1 MKHPCQN
8 GATCSPIYNEDDYNC
23 TCAPGYIGRHCGLGQ
38 IVICESE
45 TGQRLSCGDRGT
57 INVLSANYGRLDTHT
72 CSDEYQTTNCRAENS
87 LARVK
92 ERCQGNAHCELTASS
107 EFFGGDPCLNTLK
120 YLLVTYR
127 CES

>member
-1 MKHPCQN
+1 MYGGILLFIDHSFSPDHVN
-8 GATCSPIYNEDDYNC
+8 CSVL
-23 TCAPGYIGRHCGLGQ
+23 TLLLASTGQ